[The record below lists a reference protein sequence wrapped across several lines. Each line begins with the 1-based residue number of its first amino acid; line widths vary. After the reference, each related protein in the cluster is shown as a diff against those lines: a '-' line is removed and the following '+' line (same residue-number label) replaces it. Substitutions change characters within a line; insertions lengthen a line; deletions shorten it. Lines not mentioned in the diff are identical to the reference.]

1 MKKLTVLSLVLFVF
15 LLSGCELLEGIED
28 IDDVNDLIDDIEEY
42 VPLEGID
49 EALKLATGGEIE
61 GVFSSTEPLT
71 YYFYLP
77 QAIEVVLNV
86 EADFDSRV
94 EIRDYDSKDV
104 VFETDET
111 DFSKDVYTLIALD
124 EGEYEIEISGYT
136 GDTEGLF
143 TLSLQLENQ
152 ITPLELG
159 VTASGDLSSVTSGF
173 YAITIDEAGLYQ
185 FTVDADFDVM
195 GIFTSLNGMVEYDTT
210 DELDG
215 LEVAFEVGTYYLKVM
230 PYDLETV
237 GVYELLFEAVEDD
250 PVEPT
255 EPAEDVLSIGSC
267 IMDTVFEGEENVY
280 TLDVTDPSVL
290 NIYAYS
296 TYDTDIYILDE
307 LGEQVASDYDVGD
320 FNISFLEL
328 NPGIYEIHVLAYTNP
343 FSEPFDLC
351 VEVAENLP
359 YNQEDLTLNTQVDG
373 TLEAGMTDRYTFT
386 IETKGVFTTYLQ
398 SGLDTIGILY
408 DAAGNIVSRDDGFDP
423 ITFTETPDF
432 KIENTVLEPGTYEL
446 HVLGYDASQVGE
458 YVLTSYFR
466 PYAGIDHEIL
476 PGQTV
481 EWLIVEDG
489 EISYFFYLI
498 EGGYVTL
505 SLDSDFDSIGRLYDA
520 NETFIYSD
528 DELIAVNDDP
538 VMGVGYDYVIEGVYL
553 EPGFYRIS
561 TEGAMPGQYGDFAL
575 TLEVVYG
582 DMDTATHIYKESQ
595 TEGSLTQGVNDWYE
609 VELFNTGTLSAY
621 LDSDFDSVGY
631 LMDEYGRILY
641 QDDESL
647 GLDFYLSWYLEP
659 GVYYFVV
666 TGFTPLEHGDYQII
680 TEFVQYDE

>member
-1 MKKLTVLSLVLFVF
+1 MKKLGLLSLFLFVF
-15 LLSGCELLEGIED
+15 LLTGCELLEGIED
-28 IDDVNDLIDDIEEY
+28 IDDINDLIDDIDEY
-42 VPLEGID
+42 IPLEDID
-49 EALKLATGGEIE
+49 DAFKLATGGEIE
-61 GVFSSTEPLT
+61 GTFTSTEPLT

-77 QAIEVVLNV
+77 LDIEVVLNV
-86 EADFDSRV
+86 DADFDSAV
-94 EIRDYDSKDV
+94 VIRDYETKDV
-104 VFETDET
+104 VIEVDDT
-111 DFSKDVYTLIALD
+111 DFGDDVYTLIALD

-136 GDTEGLF
+136 GDTEGVF
-143 TLSLQLENQ
+143 SLSLQLENQ
-152 ITPLELG
+152 ITPLEVG
-159 VTASGDLSSVTSGF
+159 VPASGDLSELADGF
-173 YAITIDEAGLYQ
+173 YAITIEEAGMYQ
-185 FTVDADFDVM
+185 FTVDAEFELM
-195 GIFTSLNGMVEYDTT
+195 GIFTSLDGLYEIDPT
-210 DELDG
+210 DDLNG

-237 GVYELLFEAVEDD
+237 GEYELLFEAVEDT
-250 PVEPT
+250 PVVPT
-255 EPAEDVLSIGSC
+255 EETLSIGSC

-307 LGEQVASDYDVGD
+307 LGAEVASDYDVGD
-320 FNISFLEL
+320 FNITFLEL
-328 NPGIYEIHVLAYTNP
+328 EPGIYELHVLAYTNP
-343 FSEPFDLC
+343 FSDPFDLC
-351 VEVAENLP
+351 VEVSENLP
-359 YNQEDLTLNTQVDG
+359 YNQENLTLNTQVDG
-373 TLEAGMTDRYTFT
+373 TLEAGMTNRYTFT
-386 IETKGVFTTYLQ
+386 IETEGLFTTYLQ

-408 DAAGNIVSRDDGFDP
+408 DAAGNIVRRDDGFDSV
-423 ITFTETPDF
+423 TLTETPDF

-446 HVLGYDASQVGE
+446 YVLGYDASQVGE
-458 YVLTSYFR
+458 YVLTNYFR

-489 EISYFFYLI
+489 EIPYFFYLT

-520 NETFIYSD
+520 NDTFIYSD

-538 VMGVGYDYVIEGVYL
+538 VMGVGTDYVIEGVYL

-582 DMDTATHIYKESQ
+582 DMESATHIYKESQ
-595 TEGSLTQGVNDWYE
+595 TEATLTQGVNDWYE
-609 VELFNTGTLSAY
+609 VELFNPGTLSAY
-621 LDSDFDSVGY
+621 LDSEFDSVGY
-631 LMDEYGRILY
+631 LMDEYGRIIH

-666 TGFTPLEHGDYQII
+666 TGFTPLEHGNYKII
-680 TEFVQYDE
+680 TDFVQYDE